1 MAGGW
6 GGVGWSTARFRSLG
20 VAGII
25 RHVTESTP
33 KRLLVLSYEFPPSG
47 GGGVQRIA
55 KFCRDLRH
63 LGWEPHVITAEHV
76 PGRPEDPSLLADVAG
91 IPVTRLPHRNA
102 VRAVAR
108 PIAQVKRVLRTAGP
122 GGTAAGVGAG
132 GAPSIGT
139 PLSTRIVRWVCV
151 PDEARRW
158 AASVVRHVRR
168 FGERYDAVLA
178 SGPPHSTL
186 IAGRRCAE
194 TLGVPLIADMRD
206 AWATNPHFLR
216 PTPLHRAL
224 ARRAQ
229 RRVCGSA
236 AVVTAVSPDIARE
249 AERFGAS
256 RAVVLPNGYDAAE
269 MPPLTGAPGSPL
281 ALAFMGRFYGLTDPS
296 PLLEA
301 MRTVIAEEG
310 PESIRFDVVGEGS
323 PAVREA
329 VRAAGLEE
337 VVRFH
342 GYLPHRAALE
352 VVAGADVGVVVIANV
367 PGSRAVYTGKLF
379 EYLGM
384 GLPVLLA
391 GPVDGAAA
399 QLVGDASAGRVVSYG
414 DTAALAS
421 TLREMLVLKVRG
433 EALATPDGEQVARYE
448 RSRLAQI
455 LATLLDEMLG
465 DET

>member
-1 MAGGW
+1 M
-6 GGVGWSTARFRSLG
+6 
-20 VAGII
+20 
-25 RHVTESTP
+25 TEPTL

-63 LGWEPHVITAEHV
+63 LGWEPHVVTAEHV

-91 IPVTRLPHRNA
+91 IPVTPLPHRNA
-102 VRAVAR
+102 LRAVAR
-108 PIAQVKRVLRTAGP
+108 PIGQVKRVLRA
-122 GGTAAGVGAG
+122 GAG
-132 GAPSIGT
+132 GTTASVGASGAAPIGT
-139 PLSTRIVRWVCV
+139 PLSTRIVRWVCI

-168 FGERYDAVLA
+168 SGERYDAVLA

-194 TLGVPLIADMRD
+194 ALGVPLIVDMRD

-236 AVVTAVSPDIARE
+236 AIVTAVSPDIARE

-269 MPPLTGAPGSPL
+269 MPPLTNTPGPSL

-301 MRTVIAEEG
+301 MKTLIAEEG
-310 PESIRFDVVGEGS
+310 PESIRFDVVGDGS
-323 PAVREA
+323 PAVTEA
-329 VRAAGLEE
+329 VRAMGLDE

-342 GYLPHRAALE
+342 GYLPHRSALE
-352 VVAGADVGVVVIANV
+352 VVAAADVGVVVIADV

-384 GLPVLLA
+384 GLPVLLV
-391 GPVDGAAA
+391 GPADGAAA
-399 QLVGDASAGRVVSYG
+399 QLVRDVSAGRVVSYG
-414 DTAALAS
+414 DTAAITD
-421 TLREMLVLKVRG
+421 TLREMLALKVRG
-433 EALATPDGEQVARYE
+433 EALAAPDREQVARFE
-448 RSRLAQI
+448 RARLAEAF
-455 LATLLDEMLG
+455 ATLLDETLG